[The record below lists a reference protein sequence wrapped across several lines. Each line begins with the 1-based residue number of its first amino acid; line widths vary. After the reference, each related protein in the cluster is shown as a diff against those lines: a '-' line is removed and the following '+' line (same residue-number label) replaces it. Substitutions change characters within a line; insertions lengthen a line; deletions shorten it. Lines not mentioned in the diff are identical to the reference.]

1 MFKIFLEKEKFIGT
15 GFSLIFTWI
24 TSVLIARGLSLE
36 DRGLFGEIL
45 FFSSLIL
52 LLFCPPVF
60 EYLSSEIKKIKNFND
75 SSSNKIELVYFHLL
89 LICPSMIMVG
99 IFFIDLLNDL
109 PNQFFIF
116 AIALSQVI
124 TSSLQFNYYSLVG
137 YKKSYYI
144 LLFGQ
149 ILNLVGISIFFIT
162 KSISLSFVVY
172 LSILQF
178 LVVGIIYF
186 FSSSKEFNILSLKS
200 LLVNGYFF
208 YIKNFKKILNSWLA
222 IILFVAYSSLTR
234 LILTENVSN
243 ADLGLFFTAYQI
255 ILTTIGVCL
264 VIYKPVI
271 FSSSTL
277 FISKE
282 LSLNEYSKNIF
293 ITILGTI
300 ILYLFINFLG
310 YEIFIF
316 MYGAKFA
323 DVIYFWNFLCLSIFF
338 FNTIGIMSVISRGLG
353 IPNVEISSF
362 LFFITIFLTI
372 YVGFFN
378 FLEGFDGL
386 DFINKIYYIE
396 ILSLIST
403 NLLMLAL
410 LIKNIKNV

>member
-15 GFSLIFTWI
+15 GFSLTFTWI

-75 SSSNKIELVYFHLL
+75 SSSNKIELIYFHLL

-149 ILNLVGISIFFIT
+149 ILNLVGISLFFIT

-186 FSSSKEFNILSLKS
+186 FLSSKEFNILSFKS

-234 LILTENVSN
+234 LILTDNVSN